1 MVTDYEY
8 YYNNVPGKGL
18 CRNNL
23 VYTSLIN
30 RTKTEFVQWFHNDTE
45 YHKGHNE
52 VMDLNL
58 MEQKWQRE
66 VDMLLM
72 MHQNFPE
79 HILDILELDYDNK
92 KIIYGIDGVDFWEQ
106 SHTVGMD
113 AVLPNWRE
121 QMLEILKAHKT
132 LGLYKYSLHP
142 SSYFIVEGKL
152 KSVNYFFCYHKSE
165 PFITVQDHF
174 SHISQDRRIFLLPK
188 MKEMHID
195 LHTPTDFTSLQILCL
210 ESFRNNYPKDF
221 IDAAIA
227 LYK

>member
-30 RTKTEFVQWFHNDTE
+30 STKTEFVQWFHNDTE
-45 YHKGHNE
+45 YHRGHNE

-79 HILDILELDYDNK
+79 HIPNILELDYDNK

-142 SSYFIVEGKL
+142 SSYFVVEGEL

-174 SHISQDRRIFLLPK
+174 SHISQDRRMFLLPK
-188 MKEMHID
+188 MKELHID
-195 LHTPTDFTSLQILCL
+195 LNTPTDFTSLQILCL

>member
-1 MVTDYEY
+1 MNRYNY
-8 YYNNVPGKGL
+8 YYNNVPGQGL

-30 RTKTEFVQWFHNDTE
+30 QSKTEFVQWFHNDTE
-45 YHKGHNE
+45 YHRGQNE
-52 VMDLNL
+52 VMDPYL

-72 MHQNFPE
+72 MHHNFPE
-79 HILDILELDYDNK
+79 HIPDILELDYDNK

-121 QMLEILKAHKT
+121 QMLEILQAHKT

-142 SSYFIVEGKL
+142 SSYFVVEGKL

-165 PFITVQDHF
+165 PFITVQDHL
-174 SHISQDRRIFLLPK
+174 SHISHERRQYLLPK

-195 LHTPTDFTSLQILCL
+195 MNIPTDFASLQVLCL

>member
-1 MVTDYEY
+1 MNRYNY
-8 YYNNVPGKGL
+8 YYNNVPGQGL

-30 RTKTEFVQWFHNDTE
+30 QSKTEFVQWFHNDTE
-45 YHKGHNE
+45 YHHGQNE
-52 VMDLNL
+52 VIDPHL

-72 MHQNFPE
+72 MHHNFPE
-79 HILDILELDYDNK
+79 HIPDILELDYDNK

-121 QMLEILKAHKT
+121 QMLEILQAHKT

-142 SSYFIVEGKL
+142 SSYFVVEGKL

-165 PFITVQDHF
+165 PFITVQDHL
-174 SHISQDRRIFLLPK
+174 SHISHERRQYLLPK

-195 LHTPTDFTSLQILCL
+195 MNIPTDFASLQVLCL

>member
-1 MVTDYEY
+1 MNRYQY
-8 YYNNVPGKGL
+8 YYNDVPGKGL

-30 RTKTEFVQWFHNDTE
+30 QTKTEFVQWFHNDTA
-45 YHKGHNE
+45 YHQGQNE
-52 VMDLNL
+52 VMDSNL

-72 MHQNFPE
+72 MHHNFPE
-79 HILDILELDYDNK
+79 HIPDILELDYDNK
-92 KIIYGIDGVDFWEQ
+92 KIIYGINGVDLWEQ

-121 QMLEILKAHKT
+121 QMLEILQAHQT

-142 SSYFIVEGKL
+142 SSYFVVEGKL
-152 KSVNYFFCYHKSE
+152 KSINYFFCYHKTE

-174 SHISQDRRIFLLPK
+174 SHISQDRRTFLLPK
-188 MKEMHID
+188 MKELQID
-195 LHTPTDFTSLQILCL
+195 SHTPTDFVSLQILCL

>member
-1 MVTDYEY
+1 MNRYNY
-8 YYNNVPGKGL
+8 YYNNVPGQGL

-30 RTKTEFVQWFHNDTE
+30 QNKTEFVQWFHNDTE
-45 YHKGHNE
+45 YHRGQNE
-52 VMDLNL
+52 VMDPHL

-72 MHQNFPE
+72 MHHNFPE
-79 HILDILELDYDNK
+79 HIPDILELDYDNK

-121 QMLEILKAHKT
+121 QMLEIMQAHKT

-142 SSYFIVEGKL
+142 SSYFVVEGKL

-165 PFITVQDHF
+165 PFITVQDHL
-174 SHISQDRRIFLLPK
+174 SHISHERRQYLLPK

-195 LHTPTDFTSLQILCL
+195 MNIPTDFASLQVLCL

>member
-1 MVTDYEY
+1 
-8 YYNNVPGKGL
+8 
-18 CRNNL
+18 
-23 VYTSLIN
+23 
-30 RTKTEFVQWFHNDTE
+30 
-45 YHKGHNE
+45 
-52 VMDLNL
+52 

-72 MHQNFPE
+72 MHHNFPE
-79 HILDILELDYDNK
+79 HIPDILELDYDNK
-92 KIIYGIDGVDFWEQ
+92 KIIFGVDGVDFWEQ

-121 QMLEILKAHKT
+121 QMLEIMQAHKT

-142 SSYFIVEGKL
+142 SSYFVVEGKL

-174 SHISQDRRIFLLPK
+174 SHISQDRRTFLLPK
-188 MKEMHID
+188 MKELHID
-195 LHTPTDFTSLQILCL
+195 MHTPTDFNQLQILCL

>member
-30 RTKTEFVQWFHNDTE
+30 STKTEFVQWFHNDTE
-45 YHKGHNE
+45 YHRGHNE

-66 VDMLLM
+66 VDMLLL

-79 HILDILELDYDNK
+79 HIPDILELDYENK

-121 QMLEILKAHKT
+121 QMLEILQAHKT

-142 SSYFIVEGKL
+142 SSYFVVEGKL

-188 MKEMHID
+188 MKELHID

>member
-30 RTKTEFVQWFHNDTE
+30 STKTEFVQWFHNDTE
-45 YHKGHNE
+45 YHRGHNE

-66 VDMLLM
+66 VDMLLL

-79 HILDILELDYDNK
+79 HIPDILELDYENK

-121 QMLEILKAHKT
+121 QMLEILQAHKT

-142 SSYFIVEGKL
+142 SSYFVVEGKL

-188 MKEMHID
+188 MKELHID

-210 ESFRNNYPKDF
+210 ESFRNNYPQDF

>member
-1 MVTDYEY
+1 MNRYNY
-8 YYNNVPGKGL
+8 YYNNVPGQGL

-30 RTKTEFVQWFHNDTE
+30 QSKTEFVQWFHNDTE
-45 YHKGHNE
+45 YHRGQNE
-52 VMDLNL
+52 VMDPLL

-72 MHQNFPE
+72 MHHNFPE
-79 HILDILELDYDNK
+79 HIPDILELDYDNK

-121 QMLEILKAHKT
+121 QMLEIMQAHKT

-142 SSYFIVEGKL
+142 SSYFVVEGKL

-165 PFITVQDHF
+165 PFITVQDHL
-174 SHISQDRRIFLLPK
+174 SHISHERRQYLLPK

-195 LHTPTDFTSLQILCL
+195 MNIPTDFASLQVLCL

>member
-1 MVTDYEY
+1 MVTDYVY

-30 RTKTEFVQWFHNDTE
+30 QNKTEFVQWFHNDTE
-45 YHKGHNE
+45 YHRDQNE
-52 VMDLNL
+52 VMDPIL

-72 MHQNFPE
+72 MHHNFPE
-79 HILDILELDYDNK
+79 HIPNILELDYDAK
-92 KIIYGIDGVDFWEQ
+92 KIIFGVDGVDFWEQ
-106 SHTVGMD
+106 SHTQGMD

-121 QMLEILKAHKT
+121 QMLEILQAHKT

-142 SSYFIVEGKL
+142 SSYFVVEGKL

-165 PFITVQDHF
+165 PLITVQDHF
-174 SHISQDRRIFLLPK
+174 SHISQDRRTVLLPK
-188 MKEMHID
+188 MHELNID
-195 LHTPTDFTSLQILCL
+195 MHTPTDFASLQILCL

>member
-1 MVTDYEY
+1 MNRYNY
-8 YYNNVPGKGL
+8 YYNNVPGQGL

-30 RTKTEFVQWFHNDTE
+30 QNKTEFVQWFHNDTE
-45 YHKGHNE
+45 YHRGQNE
-52 VMDLNL
+52 VMDPIL

-72 MHQNFPE
+72 MHHNFPK
-79 HILDILELDYDNK
+79 HIPDILELDYDNK

-121 QMLEILKAHKT
+121 QMLEIMQAHKT

-142 SSYFIVEGKL
+142 SSYFVVEGKL

-165 PFITVQDHF
+165 PFITVQDHL
-174 SHISQDRRIFLLPK
+174 SHISHERRQYLLPK

-195 LHTPTDFTSLQILCL
+195 MNIPTDFASLQVLCL

>member
-1 MVTDYEY
+1 MNRYHY
-8 YYNNVPGKGL
+8 YYNNVPGQGL

-30 RTKTEFVQWFHNDTE
+30 QNKTEFVQWFHNDSE
-45 YHKGHNE
+45 YHRGQNE
-52 VMDLNL
+52 VLDPIL

-72 MHQNFPE
+72 MQYNFPQ
-79 HILDILELDYDNK
+79 HIPDILELDYDNK
-92 KIIYGIDGVDFWEQ
+92 KIIYGINGVDFWEQ

-113 AVLPNWRE
+113 TVLPNWRE
-121 QMLEILKAHKT
+121 QMLEILQAHQT

-142 SSYFIVEGKL
+142 SSYFVVEGKL

-165 PFITVQDHF
+165 PFITVQDHL
-174 SHISQDRRIFLLPK
+174 SHISHERRQYLLPK
-188 MKEMHID
+188 MRELNID
-195 LHTPTDFTSLQILCL
+195 MHTPTDFAQLQILCL
-210 ESFRNNYPKDF
+210 ESFRNNYPKEF

>member
-1 MVTDYEY
+1 MNRYNY
-8 YYNNVPGKGL
+8 YYNNVPGQGL

-30 RTKTEFVQWFHNDTE
+30 QSKTEFVQWFHNDTE
-45 YHKGHNE
+45 YHRGQNE
-52 VMDLNL
+52 VIDPHL

-72 MHQNFPE
+72 MHHNFPE
-79 HILDILELDYDNK
+79 HIPDILELDYDNK

-113 AVLPNWRE
+113 AVLPNWCE
-121 QMLEILKAHKT
+121 QMLEILQAHKT

-142 SSYFIVEGKL
+142 SSYFVVESKL

-165 PFITVQDHF
+165 PFITVQDHL
-174 SHISQDRRIFLLPK
+174 SHISHERRQYLLPK

-195 LHTPTDFTSLQILCL
+195 MNIPTDFASLQVLCL

>member
-1 MVTDYEY
+1 MNRYHY
-8 YYNNVPGKGL
+8 YYNNVPGQGL

-30 RTKTEFVQWFHNDTE
+30 QNKTEFVQWFHNDSE
-45 YHKGHNE
+45 YHRGQNE
-52 VMDLNL
+52 VLDPIL

-72 MHQNFPE
+72 MQYNFPQ
-79 HILDILELDYDNK
+79 HIPDILELDYDNK
-92 KIIYGIDGVDFWEQ
+92 KIIYGINGVDFWEQ

-113 AVLPNWRE
+113 TVLPNWRE
-121 QMLEILKAHKT
+121 QMLEILQAHQT

-142 SSYFIVEGKL
+142 SSYFVVEGKL

-165 PFITVQDHF
+165 PFITVQDHL
-174 SHISQDRRIFLLPK
+174 SHISHERRQYLLPK
-188 MKEMHID
+188 MRELNID
-195 LHTPTDFTSLQILCL
+195 MHTPTDFAQLQVLCL
-210 ESFRNNYPKDF
+210 ESFRNNYPKEF

>member
-30 RTKTEFVQWFHNDTE
+30 STKTEFVQWFHNDTE
-45 YHKGHNE
+45 YHRGHNE

-79 HILDILELDYDNK
+79 HIPNILELDYDNK

-142 SSYFIVEGKL
+142 SSYFVVEGKL

-174 SHISQDRRIFLLPK
+174 SHISQDRRMFLLPK
-188 MKEMHID
+188 MKELHID
-195 LHTPTDFTSLQILCL
+195 LNTPTDFTSLQILCL

>member
-1 MVTDYEY
+1 MNRYNY
-8 YYNNVPGKGL
+8 YYNNVPGQGL

-30 RTKTEFVQWFHNDTE
+30 QNKTEFVQWFYNDTE
-45 YHKGHNE
+45 YHRGQNE
-52 VMDLNL
+52 VIDPHL

-72 MHQNFPE
+72 MHHNFPE
-79 HILDILELDYDNK
+79 HIPDILELDYDNK

-121 QMLEILKAHKT
+121 QMLEILQAHKT

-142 SSYFIVEGKL
+142 SSYFVVEGKL

-165 PFITVQDHF
+165 PFITVQDHL
-174 SHISQDRRIFLLPK
+174 SHISHERRQYLLPK

-195 LHTPTDFTSLQILCL
+195 MNIPTDFASLQVLCL

>member
-1 MVTDYEY
+1 
-8 YYNNVPGKGL
+8 
-18 CRNNL
+18 
-23 VYTSLIN
+23 
-30 RTKTEFVQWFHNDTE
+30 
-45 YHKGHNE
+45 
-52 VMDLNL
+52 

-72 MHQNFPE
+72 MHHNFPE
-79 HILDILELDYDNK
+79 HIPDILEIDYDNK
-92 KIIYGIDGVDFWEQ
+92 KIIYGINGVDFWEQ

-121 QMLEILKAHKT
+121 QMLEILQAHKT

-142 SSYFIVEGKL
+142 SSYFVMEGKL

-174 SHISQDRRIFLLPK
+174 SHISLDRRIFLLPK
-188 MKEMHID
+188 MKEMQID
-195 LHTPTDFTSLQILCL
+195 PHTPTDFASLQILCL

>member
-1 MVTDYEY
+1 MNRYNY
-8 YYNNVPGKGL
+8 YYNNVPGQGL

-30 RTKTEFVQWFHNDTE
+30 QSKTEFVQWFHNDTE
-45 YHKGHNE
+45 YHRGQNE
-52 VMDLNL
+52 VMDPHL

-72 MHQNFPE
+72 MHHNFPE
-79 HILDILELDYDNK
+79 HIPDILELDYDNK

-121 QMLEILKAHKT
+121 QMLEILQAHKT

-142 SSYFIVEGKL
+142 SSYFVVEGKL

-165 PFITVQDHF
+165 PFITVQDHL
-174 SHISQDRRIFLLPK
+174 SHISHERRQYLLPK

-195 LHTPTDFTSLQILCL
+195 MNIPTDFASLQVLCL

>member
-1 MVTDYEY
+1 
-8 YYNNVPGKGL
+8 
-18 CRNNL
+18 
-23 VYTSLIN
+23 
-30 RTKTEFVQWFHNDTE
+30 
-45 YHKGHNE
+45 
-52 VMDLNL
+52 

-72 MHQNFPE
+72 MHHNFPE
-79 HILDILELDYDNK
+79 HIPDILELDYDNK

-121 QMLEILKAHKT
+121 QMLEILQAHKT

-142 SSYFIVEGKL
+142 SSYFVVEGKL

-165 PFITVQDHF
+165 PFITVQDHL
-174 SHISQDRRIFLLPK
+174 SHISHERRQYLLPK

-195 LHTPTDFTSLQILCL
+195 MNIPTDFASLQVLCL

>member
-1 MVTDYEY
+1 MNRYNY
-8 YYNNVPGKGL
+8 YYNNVPGQGL

-30 RTKTEFVQWFHNDTE
+30 QSKTEFVQWFHNDTE
-45 YHKGHNE
+45 YHRGQNE
-52 VMDLNL
+52 VIDPHL

-72 MHQNFPE
+72 MHHNFPE
-79 HILDILELDYDNK
+79 HIPDILELDYDNK

-121 QMLEILKAHKT
+121 QMLEILQAYKT

-142 SSYFIVEGKL
+142 SSYFVVEGKL

-165 PFITVQDHF
+165 PFITVQDHL
-174 SHISQDRRIFLLPK
+174 SHISHERRQYLLPK

-195 LHTPTDFTSLQILCL
+195 MNIPTDFASLQVLCL

>member
-1 MVTDYEY
+1 MQPNYHY
-8 YYNNVPGKGL
+8 YYNDVPGKGL

-23 VYTSLIN
+23 VYTSFIN
-30 RTKTEFVQWFHNDTE
+30 QNKTEFVQWFHNDTA
-45 YHKGHNE
+45 YHQGQNE
-52 VMDLNL
+52 VMDPHL

-72 MHQNFPE
+72 MHHNFPE
-79 HILDILELDYDNK
+79 HIPDILELDYDNK

-113 AVLPNWRE
+113 AVLPSWRE
-121 QMLEILKAHKT
+121 QMLEILQAHKT

-142 SSYFIVEGKL
+142 SSYFVVEGKL

-165 PFITVQDHF
+165 PFITVQDHL
-174 SHISQDRRIFLLPK
+174 SHISHERRQYLLPK

-195 LHTPTDFTSLQILCL
+195 MNTPTDFTSLQILCL

>member
-72 MHQNFPE
+72 MHQNFPK
-79 HILDILELDYDNK
+79 HIPDILELDYNNK

-121 QMLEILKAHKT
+121 QMLEILQAHKT

-142 SSYFIVEGKL
+142 SSYFVVEGKL

>member
-1 MVTDYEY
+1 MNRYNY
-8 YYNNVPGKGL
+8 YYNNVPGQGL

-30 RTKTEFVQWFHNDTE
+30 QSKTEFVQWFHNDTE
-45 YHKGHNE
+45 YHRGQNE
-52 VMDLNL
+52 VIDPHL

-72 MHQNFPE
+72 MHHNFPE
-79 HILDILELDYDNK
+79 HIPDILELDYDNK

-121 QMLEILKAHKT
+121 QMLEILQAHKT

-142 SSYFIVEGKL
+142 SSYFVVEGKL

-165 PFITVQDHF
+165 PFITVQDHL
-174 SHISQDRRIFLLPK
+174 SHISHERRQYLLPK

-195 LHTPTDFTSLQILCL
+195 MNIPTDFASLQVLCL

>member
-1 MVTDYEY
+1 MNRYNY
-8 YYNNVPGKGL
+8 YYNNVPGQGL

-30 RTKTEFVQWFHNDTE
+30 QNKTEFVQWFHNDTE
-45 YHKGHNE
+45 YHRGQNE
-52 VMDLNL
+52 VMDPHL

-72 MHQNFPE
+72 MHHNFPE
-79 HILDILELDYDNK
+79 HIPDILELDYDNK

-121 QMLEILKAHKT
+121 QMLEILQAHKT

-142 SSYFIVEGKL
+142 SSYFVVEGKL

-165 PFITVQDHF
+165 PFITVQDHL
-174 SHISQDRRIFLLPK
+174 SHISHERRQYLLPK

-195 LHTPTDFTSLQILCL
+195 MNIPTDFASLQVLCL

>member
-1 MVTDYEY
+1 MNRYNY
-8 YYNNVPGKGL
+8 YYNNVPGQGL

-30 RTKTEFVQWFHNDTE
+30 QNKTEFVQWFHNDTE
-45 YHKGHNE
+45 YHRGQNE
-52 VMDLNL
+52 VMDPIL

-72 MHQNFPE
+72 MHHNFPE
-79 HILDILELDYDNK
+79 HIPDILELDYDNK

-121 QMLEILKAHKT
+121 QMLEILQAHKT

-142 SSYFIVEGKL
+142 SSYFVVEGKL

-165 PFITVQDHF
+165 PFITVQDHL
-174 SHISQDRRIFLLPK
+174 SHISHERRQYLLPK

-195 LHTPTDFTSLQILCL
+195 MNIPTDFASLQVLCL

>member
-1 MVTDYEY
+1 MNRYQY
-8 YYNNVPGKGL
+8 YYNDVPGKGL

-30 RTKTEFVQWFHNDTE
+30 QNKTEFVQWFYNDTE
-45 YHKGHNE
+45 YHRDQNE
-52 VMDLNL
+52 VMDPHL

-66 VDMLLM
+66 VDMLLL
-72 MHQNFPE
+72 MHNNFPE
-79 HILDILELDYDNK
+79 HIPNILELDYDNK
-92 KIIYGIDGVDFWEQ
+92 KIIYGIAGVDFWEQ

-121 QMLEILKAHKT
+121 QMLEILQAHKT
-132 LGLYKYSLHP
+132 LDLYKYSLHP
-142 SSYFIVEGKL
+142 SSYFVVEGKL

-165 PFITVQDHF
+165 PFITVQDHL
-174 SHISQDRRIFLLPK
+174 SHISHERRQYLLPK

-195 LHTPTDFTSLQILCL
+195 MNTPTDFASLQILCL

>member
-1 MVTDYEY
+1 MNRYNY
-8 YYNNVPGKGL
+8 YYNNVPGQGL

-30 RTKTEFVQWFHNDTE
+30 QSKTEFVQWFHNDTE
-45 YHKGHNE
+45 YHRGQNE
-52 VMDLNL
+52 VMDPIL

-72 MHQNFPE
+72 MHHNFPE
-79 HILDILELDYDNK
+79 HIPDILELDYDNK

-121 QMLEILKAHKT
+121 QMLEILQAHKT

-142 SSYFIVEGKL
+142 SSYFVVEGKL

-165 PFITVQDHF
+165 PFITVQDHL
-174 SHISQDRRIFLLPK
+174 SHISHERRQYLLPK

-195 LHTPTDFTSLQILCL
+195 MNIPTDFASLQVLCL

>member
-1 MVTDYEY
+1 MNRYNY
-8 YYNNVPGKGL
+8 YYNNVPGQGL

-30 RTKTEFVQWFHNDTE
+30 QNKTEFVQWFYNDTE
-45 YHKGHNE
+45 YHRGQNE
-52 VMDLNL
+52 VMDPHL

-72 MHQNFPE
+72 MHHNFPE
-79 HILDILELDYDNK
+79 HIPDILELDYDNK

-121 QMLEILKAHKT
+121 QMLEILQAHKT

-142 SSYFIVEGKL
+142 SSYFVVEGKL

-165 PFITVQDHF
+165 PFITVQDHL
-174 SHISQDRRIFLLPK
+174 SHISHERRQYLLPK

-195 LHTPTDFTSLQILCL
+195 MNIPTDFASLQVLCL

>member
-1 MVTDYEY
+1 MVTDYVY

-30 RTKTEFVQWFHNDTE
+30 QNKTEFVQWFHNDTA
-45 YHKGHNE
+45 YHRGQNE
-52 VMDLNL
+52 VMDPIL

-72 MHQNFPE
+72 MHHNFPE
-79 HILDILELDYDNK
+79 HIPDILELDYDNK

-113 AVLPNWRE
+113 TVLPNWRE
-121 QMLEILKAHKT
+121 QMLEILQAHKT

-142 SSYFIVEGKL
+142 SSYFVVEGKL

-165 PFITVQDHF
+165 PFISVQDHF
-174 SHISQDRRIFLLPK
+174 SHISQDRRTFLLPK

-195 LHTPTDFTSLQILCL
+195 LYTPTDFNQLQILCL